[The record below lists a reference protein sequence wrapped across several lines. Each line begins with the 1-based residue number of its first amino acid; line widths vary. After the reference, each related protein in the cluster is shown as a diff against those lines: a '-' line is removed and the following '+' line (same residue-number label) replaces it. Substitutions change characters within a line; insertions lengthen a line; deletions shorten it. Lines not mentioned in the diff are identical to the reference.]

1 MYVYKYTCVNMYK
14 YNLPISTKIQYN
26 FIQQSTEK
34 LLQHTKTHIDQ
45 FMMRYKKKII
55 RNNQNNI
62 CKNNVIT

>member
-1 MYVYKYTCVNMYK
+1 MYVYKYACVNMYK
-14 YNLPISTKIQYN
+14 YNLSISTKIPYS
-26 FIQQSTEK
+26 FIQQFTGK

-45 FMMRYKKKII
+45 FMIRYKKII